1 MRYSHPITYITR
13 VVGEPIPLF
22 IANRPLLCRH
32 NFPKCQTVSFRI
44 KKKRG
49 QTSIQA
55 FISRKRETYHN
66 HTSDLH
72 GDPAHSAQGPFQVH
86 VPKTH
91 SLLLIQTKAFPQK
104 RFCWDCSNAFVTD
117 ARTDKKRSVFQNT
130 ELYSCITPR
139 HANHTNMHI
148 FCCHTFSPDIKTPA
162 AHCLSFEMKANVAA
176 QTMVLQITHL
186 QSLTE
191 VLLHS

>member
-1 MRYSHPITYITR
+1 MR
-13 VVGEPIPLF
+13 L
-22 IANRPLLCRH
+22 
-32 NFPKCQTVSFRI
+32 
-44 KKKRG
+44 
-49 QTSIQA
+49 
-55 FISRKRETYHN
+55 
-66 HTSDLH
+66 
-72 GDPAHSAQGPFQVH
+72 
-86 VPKTH
+86 
-91 SLLLIQTKAFPQK
+91 SLMQEQI
-104 RFCWDCSNAFVTD
+104 
-117 ARTDKKRSVFQNT
+117 T